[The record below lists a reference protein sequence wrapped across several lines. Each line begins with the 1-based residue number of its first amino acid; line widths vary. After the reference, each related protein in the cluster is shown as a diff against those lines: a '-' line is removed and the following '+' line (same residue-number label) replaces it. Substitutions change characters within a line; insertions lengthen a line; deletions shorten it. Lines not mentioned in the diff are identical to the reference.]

1 MDNKL
6 TQYSN
11 KLKKA
16 APNPFIGSMS
26 GGSTQD
32 INTDANGM
40 ISASNPRQSPF
51 SPASDRTF
59 DMQKQQGMNQAQQA
73 RAAASMQ
80 ARQQQAASPLN
91 ANKALQQL
99 KPSDQQKMAKRLRNR
114 GI

>member
-1 MDNKL
+1 MYNQPSQH
-6 TQYSN
+6 TN

-16 APNPFIGSMS
+16 SPNPFVGSLN
-26 GGSTQD
+26 GGSTQE

-80 ARQQQAASPLN
+80 AKQQQMNSPLK
-91 ANKALQQL
+91 ASQALQGM
-99 KPSDQQKMAKRLRNR
+99 KPSEQSRMAKRLRNR
-114 GI
+114 GL

>member
-1 MDNKL
+1 MYNL
-6 TQYSN
+6 PSRHTN

-16 APNPFIGSMS
+16 APNPFIGGLN
-26 GGSTQD
+26 GGSSQE

-40 ISASNPRQSPF
+40 VSASNPRQTPF

-73 RAAASMQ
+73 RAAASMK
-80 ARQQQAASPLN
+80 AKQQQASSPLN

-99 KPSDQQKMAKRLRNR
+99 KPSDQQKMVKRLRNR